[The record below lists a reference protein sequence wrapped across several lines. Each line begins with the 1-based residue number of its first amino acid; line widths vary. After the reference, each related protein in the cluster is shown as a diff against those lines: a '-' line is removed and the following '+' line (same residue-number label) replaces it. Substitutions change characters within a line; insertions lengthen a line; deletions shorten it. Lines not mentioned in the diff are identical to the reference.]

1 VRKKISADI
10 HKHRTS
16 KNEHIP
22 SNQPRS
28 RFLFLKKKKKTY
40 EDELESFALFVRM
53 FGFLIRDGYTPDV
66 AISMLVK
73 STKGELGEALRLSIG
88 QLQRGIPISKAFKD
102 THYFPQDFCQVV
114 AVGESRG
121 LLGEALDL
129 YAGYVENVLQMKRKF
144 TSALSYPVLLLS
156 FILVMAVIII
166 FLVVPKFA
174 TLLKQMNVDMSTLP
188 IISQVLFKVH
198 SIADYI
204 GLPIVSVCV
213 LGLVFYLLF
222 GKGKQQIFKTLHLFP
237 KIKNVNN
244 KLNWAQWL
252 MLGAICLK
260 SGMLLNPML
269 DILSGLSLP
278 KELRVV
284 KKSYWHFPFSRSR
297 NENVSPYAVLQKNV
311 AAGQPL
317 SAEMDKLHVPDVIVQ
332 VIGASEKSGRMGE
345 AMYTVASQYL
355 YGLPS
360 DIKTIG
366 TFVEQLAIAM
376 VVVIGGGLVLSMGM
390 TLMSL
395 YSTF

>member
-129 YAGYVENVLQMKRKF
+129 YAGYVENVLQMKKKF

-156 FILVMAVIII
+156 FILVMTVIII

-174 TLLKQMNVDMSTLP
+174 TLLEQMNVDMSTSANNFSQFCLRSTLSL
-188 IISQVLFKVH
+188 IISGFPLSV
-198 SIADYI
+198 
-204 GLPIVSVCV
+204 VCV

-222 GKGKQQIFKTLHLFP
+222 GKGKQQIFKALHLFP

-278 KELRVV
+278 KELRMV
-284 KKSYWHFPFSRSR
+284 KKSFWHFPFSRSR

-317 SAEMDKLHVPDVIVQ
+317 SAEMDKL
-332 VIGASEKSGRMGE
+332 ACS
-345 AMYTVASQYL
+345 
-355 YGLPS
+355 
-360 DIKTIG
+360 
-366 TFVEQLAIAM
+366 
-376 VVVIGGGLVLSMGM
+376 
-390 TLMSL
+390 
-395 YSTF
+395 